1 MGALRQPYLLS
12 LVWSV
17 RNEAPPTRPTKGN
30 RRTSPAHARL
40 ESTARRQ
47 LDEALAGTH
56 GATIAELITLLD
68 RLELN
73 SAAALLDFVQRSDWS
88 AVSYDIRL
96 TVLHPVNQTISGL
109 CKRSGLVPSDDGL
122 PGDRNNVFRVVRR
135 ALLTPSPADAGSPD
149 QGRVGRGVIAAH
161 QIKEVKMADDVAKRP
176 PLELDSIGDFDDTV
190 ADGDDG
196 RSRGGATC
204 LTAR

>member
-1 MGALRQPYLLS
+1 MKRLPRDQQKEIAEQ
-12 LVWSV
+12 
-17 RNEAPPTRPTKGN
+17 
-30 RRTSPAHARL
+30 ARL
-40 ESTARRQ
+40 MRVWKARHAEQ

-109 CKRSGLVPSDDGL
+109 CKHSGLVPSDVGL

-161 QIKEVKMADDVAKRP
+161 EITR
-176 PLELDSIGDFDDTV
+176 
-190 ADGDDG
+190 
-196 RSRGGATC
+196 R
-204 LTAR
+204 